1 MGEELMLGLHTQK
14 GVSLAP
20 LSVRY
25 GCDVEQVYAD
35 TFQLLNGQ
43 GLIELEDD
51 HTRLTRKGKLVA
63 AKVCAEFL
71 PIEEPTPL
79 G

>member
-1 MGEELMLGLHTQK
+1 MLRLHTQT
-14 GVSLAP
+14 GVSLGA

-25 GCDVEQVYAD
+25 GCDVAEEHAD
-35 TFQLLNGQ
+35 SFQLLTGQ
-43 GLIELEDD
+43 GLIKLEDD
-51 HTRLTRKGKLVA
+51 HARLTRKGKLVA
-63 AKVCAEFL
+63 AEVCAEFL